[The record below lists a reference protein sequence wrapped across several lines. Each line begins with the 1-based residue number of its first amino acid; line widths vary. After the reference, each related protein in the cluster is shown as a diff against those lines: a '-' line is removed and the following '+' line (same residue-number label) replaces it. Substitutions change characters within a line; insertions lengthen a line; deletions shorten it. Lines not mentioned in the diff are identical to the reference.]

1 MATYQTFWGFESQLL
16 EHFTHVLCS
25 WFAYPYSLFFTPGSP
40 FKSNLLL
47 RSFALYNYFVFPQLV
62 FEPCYILLEDGTHSS
77 HSHGHNAKHRQSV
90 QRITFVIS
98 YCCCRYKLL
107 EVSRLLGHADMRI
120 IELSKRFHQV
130 KQLLRN
136 IIEICSFVSFWNVPE
151 DLVNVYNDPIM

>member
-1 MATYQTFWGFESQLL
+1 M
-16 EHFTHVLCS
+16 
-25 WFAYPYSLFFTPGSP
+25 
-40 FKSNLLL
+40 
-47 RSFALYNYFVFPQLV
+47 
-62 FEPCYILLEDGTHSS
+62 
-77 HSHGHNAKHRQSV
+77 
-90 QRITFVIS
+90 TFVINYS
-98 YCCCRYKLL
+98 CCRYKLQ